1 MEINH
6 FINTVSRIFPSSFT
20 SCQFRTL
27 PDAIEP
33 SINNPKTSQNLHE
46 NGLFSFKKPPKSNKI
61 IPKNDFKNSKRTLLL
76 GSSPA
81 SGTEGKRLNF
91 KCKDKEISKNV
102 ITHSS
107 SSNST
112 GWFSD
117 EKTEADAETNTF
129 FSLSTAGSIE
139 SFTESSR
146 RKCDINS
153 INELGHTVLSDQ
165 YSRKTKQSSRKT
177 VQNPVKSASNGQ
189 KTSKKSRKNEL
200 MRPKKIVPEVSDFS
214 TELYYSNSGS
224 SHRKTSRK
232 TQKIINPRRRTTNSL
247 LLVDNWIDES
257 YAMEKCSKDP
267 HSDFRASMVEMI
279 VEKQIFGS
287 NDLERLLHCFLSL
300 NEASYHGIIFDVFT
314 EICETL
320 FSN

>member
-46 NGLFSFKKPPKSNKI
+46 NDLFSFNKPPKSNKI
-61 IPKNDFKNSKRTLLL
+61 ILKNDFKNSKRTTLL

-91 KCKDKEISKNV
+91 KGKDREISKNV

-112 GWFSD
+112 GWFTD

-129 FSLSTAGSIE
+129 FSLSTAGSCE

-153 INELGHTVLSDQ
+153 INALGHTVLSDQ

-177 VQNPVKSASNGQ
+177 VQNPVKSASNGK

-200 MRPKKIVPEVSDFS
+200 MGPKKIVPEGGFEVCDFS

-224 SHRKTSRK
+224 SHRKTRK
-232 TQKIINPRRRTTNSL
+232 ITNPRRRTTNSL
-247 LLVDNWIDES
+247 LPVDNWIDES
-257 YAMEKCSKDP
+257 YAMEKRSKDP